1 MLPTN
6 KNVEFNDDGTVR
18 RKYEPSQDSDS
29 QIVLRS
35 SFGMVIASAFLL
47 VKNILT
53 GGEKTYAGQQPQSA
67 PAARDL
73 VDVEH
78 KHALADDPS
87 AEQPEQSPSGGE
99 KGSPMDEAPAPVRRP
114 LKNGEPVY
122 DIGGQA
128 HLAGLSGEAL
138 AGNDNEAPYHGPRQ
152 RFMDDASG
160 GGGGS
165 ARAGGGGGSGG
176 GRGSNEAGGPG
187 GSPGQGDPF
196 DPGSGAGPDPV
207 GPGSPYDEDDDG
219 DGDTGGYP
227 PFTANRLPVVVAPV
241 LLGNLVVNKAI
252 LITVADLLRHA
263 LDPDGDALNIINL
276 HASSGTLT
284 AHADGW
290 MFTPADNDT
299 TDVTFSYAVGDGVGS
314 TVQTAHLDLVLP
326 ADTTLYGTDDA
337 DRIVGTPQMD
347 VIVARGGDDTI
358 IGRESGDTIYAGDGD
373 DRVVS
378 GDGDDVV
385 FGGRGDD
392 IVFAGAGSDSIFG
405 GEGNDTLFGEEG
417 DDALFGEEGN
427 DAIDGGG
434 GRDAI
439 DGGGGNDILRGGAD
453 ADTVSGGEGADNMV
467 ADTDQADDVYDGG
480 GGSDTYDASAG
491 RADAVIDLLSGR
503 ARSDD
508 LGEDEIEDI
517 ENAVGGGGNDIL
529 IANDR
534 VNVLSGGGGEDVFV
548 FRSSSTTGSG
558 KDNRDKILDFE
569 TGDRIDL
576 DDLGKEFASGI
587 VDAFEDQ
594 VIRKFVLIN
603 EQSEFTKPGQLKFSY
618 EEFNGETTT
627 ILHGN
632 LDDDQAAEFELE
644 LVGRHELHDDVFI
657 RPHNWPHHV

>member
-29 QIVLRS
+29 QFVLRS

-67 PAARDL
+67 PAASDL

-87 AEQPEQSPSGGE
+87 AEQPDQSPSGGE
-99 KGSPMDEAPAPVRRP
+99 KGGPMDEAPAPVRHP

-122 DIGGQA
+122 DNGGQA

-138 AGNDNEAPYHGPRQ
+138 AGNDNEAPYHGPRE

-176 GRGSNEAGGPG
+176 GRGSNDAGGPG
-187 GSPGQGDPF
+187 GSPGPGDPF
-196 DPGSGAGPDPV
+196 DPGSDVGLDPV
-207 GPGSPYDEDDDG
+207 GPGSPYDKEDGG

-252 LITVADLLRHA
+252 LVTVADLLRHA

-314 TVQTAHLDLVLP
+314 TVQTAYLDLVLP
-326 ADTTLYGTDDA
+326 ADTTLYGTDGA
-337 DRIVGTPQMD
+337 DRIVGTPRVD

-373 DRVVS
+373 DRVFA

-385 FGGRGDD
+385 FGGSGDD

-427 DAIDGGG
+427 DAIDGGS

-439 DGGGGNDILRGGAD
+439 DGGAGADDLAGRDGDDLLLGEAGNDIIDGGDGDDLISGGDGAD
-453 ADTVSGGEGADNMV
+453 QGDGGQGDDRFV
-467 ADTDQADDVYDGG
+467 ATRGDGNDVYDGG
-480 GGSDTYDASAG
+480 DGADIYDASAG

-508 LGEDEIEDI
+508 LGDDEIEDI

-534 VNVLSGGGGEDVFV
+534 VNVLSGGAAKTC
-548 FRSSSTTGSG
+548 SSSGRRPPQAAARTTGTKSSTS
-558 KDNRDKILDFE
+558 RQE
-569 TGDRIDL
+569 TGSTSMILARNL
-576 DDLGKEFASGI
+576 RVAS
-587 VDAFEDQ
+587 
-594 VIRKFVLIN
+594 
-603 EQSEFTKPGQLKFSY
+603 
-618 EEFNGETTT
+618 
-627 ILHGN
+627 
-632 LDDDQAAEFELE
+632 
-644 LVGRHELHDDVFI
+644 
-657 RPHNWPHHV
+657 